1 MLCSAILAVMVL
13 VKDFEGLGLIHFICA
28 VRVKRTWP
36 IDASSVLV
44 KTALTHLNV
53 CQHVTDRAAQID
65 TQKT

>member
-13 VKDFEGLGLIHFICA
+13 VKVFEGLGLIHFICA

-53 CQHVTDRAAQID
+53 CQVSTRH
-65 TQKT
+65 